1 MLYTHQMS
9 ISDFSITIKALRLF
23 HCFINT
29 LQNYQNKLNS
39 IYLLKNNHYKQFLL
53 LNIATLF
60 ISTSGALGKFIEMPT
75 PVIIWW
81 RSSLALI
88 VLFVF
93 CKVKKINL
101 KINSRKDLWTFILSA
116 IFMGGHWITYFYALK
131 FSNVAIGM
139 LSLYTFPV
147 MTALL
152 EPFFIKVKL
161 DPIHLFLGVLVLI
174 GIYIIAPEM
183 NIESSDVQ
191 GILLGLLSALCY
203 SLRILILKIH
213 VVKYNGTML
222 MMYQL
227 LILTIIL
234 APFLYVMDT
243 SGIKTQFPYVI
254 ILAIVTTAIGHSMFV
269 NSLKHFTSSTASIM
283 TSALPIYGI
292 LIAFFF
298 LGEIPNKNVYI
309 GGLLIIS
316 TVLIEGIRSHKK
328 A

>member
-1 MLYTHQMS
+1 M
-9 ISDFSITIKALRLF
+9 
-23 HCFINT
+23 
-29 LQNYQNKLNS
+29 
-39 IYLLKNNHYKQFLL
+39 

-88 VLFVF
+88 FLLIF
-93 CKVKKINL
+93 CKLKKINL

-116 IFMGGHWITYFYALK
+116 LFMGGHWITYFYALK

-161 DPIHLFLGVLVLI
+161 DPIHIVLGFLVLI
-174 GIYIIAPEM
+174 GIYILAPEM
-183 NIESSDVQ
+183 NLESSHVQ

-203 SLRILILKIH
+203 SLRILILKQH
-213 VVKYNGTML
+213 VVNYNGTML

-227 LILTIIL
+227 LILTIVL
-234 APFLYVMDT
+234 APFLYIMDT

-254 ILAIVTTAIGHSMFV
+254 ILALVTTAIGHSMFV
-269 NSLKHFTSSTASIM
+269 HSLKYFTSSTATIM
-283 TSALPIYGI
+283 TSALPVYGI
-292 LIAFFF
+292 IIAYFF
-298 LGEIPNKNVYI
+298 LSEIPNKNVFI
-309 GGLLIIS
+309 GGLLILS
-316 TVLIEGIRSHKK
+316 TVIIEGIRSQKK
-328 A
+328 S